1 MERLIGRVRAAG
13 AEHEL
18 IAVGRSLGDAVGA
31 GHAAGTADVLDND
44 LLSQELRQSRRDDPS
59 DDVA

>member
-1 MERLIGRVRAAG
+1 MKRLIGRVRAAS

-31 GHAAGTADVLDND
+31 CHAARTADVFDND
-44 LLSQELRQSRRDDPS
+44 LLPQEL
-59 DDVA
+59 